1 MKRREEIKMG
11 RSIDKM
17 FFGDSGNTNILVY
30 FYKDGNAVQGFI
42 VKQTGSNRFVCS
54 NGGSTRETCYLVP
67 KNSVDLGPGEMCIS
81 VDWDGNTYQVSRIQ
95 GHLVT
100 INGGQV
106 PWSFDS
112 NLNPGTAQVQDFQSA
127 PVLYLGTNSYITF
140 GGSSSEYSDLAYDE
154 PTLPKIMVGGADN
167 SLQKMYY
174 GVTGTAPNRM
184 YVVRYQGTD
193 STSGDP
199 DNPNMIIEYHFKEA
213 NNDQIEIHIVMNSGG
228 MGDYSGVASANA
240 ELAAFPSVNAGDAY
254 VWDDSA
260 QTLTP
265 IALDEYGNSGLDLID
280 FYNNIGG
287 DYPYNDIDE
296 DDGYAGFSIPW
307 AITFNGTT
315 WSA

>member
-1 MKRREEIKMG
+1 MVAK
-11 RSIDKM
+11 
-17 FFGDSGNTNILVY
+17 
-30 FYKDGNAVQGFI
+30 NAG
-42 VKQTGSNRFVCS
+42 
-54 NGGSTRETCYLVP
+54 
-67 KNSVDLGPGEMCIS
+67 DLGPGEMCIS
-81 VDWDGNTYQVSRIQ
+81 VDWDGNTYQVSKIQ

-127 PVLYLGTNSYITF
+127 PVLFLGTNSYITF
-140 GGSSSEYSDLAYDE
+140 GGSSSEYSDLNYDE
-154 PTLPKIMVGGADN
+154 PLYPKIMVGGDDN

-199 DNPNMIIEYHFKEA
+199 DNPNMIIEYHFKET
-213 NNDQIEIHIVMNSGG
+213 NKDQIEIHIVRNDRGS
-228 MGDYSGVASANA
+228 GDYSGVASSNTELAVFPSA
-240 ELAAFPSVNAGDAY
+240 ELGDAY
-254 VWDDSA
+254 VWDDTA

-265 IALDEYGNSGLDLID
+265 ITLDEYGTSGLDLITFD
-280 FYNNIGG
+280 GG
-287 DYPYNDIDE
+287 EGGGNPWDDLDE
-296 DDGYAGFSIPW
+296 DDGYAGFFIPW
-307 AITFNGTT
+307 TITFNGTD